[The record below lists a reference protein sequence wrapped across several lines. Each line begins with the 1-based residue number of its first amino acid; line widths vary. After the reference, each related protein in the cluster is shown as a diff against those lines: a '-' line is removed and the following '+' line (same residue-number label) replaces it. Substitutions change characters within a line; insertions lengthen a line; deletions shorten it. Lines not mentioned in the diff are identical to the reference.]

1 MGCAPAPFRTG
12 DIQPPR
18 NAAPPPPKRRRRHPL
33 ALAWL
38 WLLGAFAWTGSE
50 MHGAAWICGHS
61 HRGAAAT
68 EASGGGSRQYA
79 PDRRADLVDLALDVT
94 PDFRARTVQVVSVLK
109 LVPLGFPLARLELD
123 AVRLTFE
130 SVEAS
135 EPLASWS
142 YDDAQLVLNFQ
153 PPLPIGR
160 EFTVTLR
167 TRAEPEKGLYFR
179 TPEMGFPT
187 EDEHLWTQGEPVEA
201 RHWYPS
207 FDAPHEKFTSS
218 VTCRV
223 PEAMV
228 VLSNGRKQ
236 SDATT
241 PEGLRVVT
249 WRQETPHSGY
259 LVCLVAGRFKAL
271 EDRSGRVPLAFWT
284 PTSQAAEAG
293 RSFAGTAQMLEFF
306 EREIGLPYP
315 WPKYDQVV
323 VDDFTFGGMENTT
336 LTVLN
341 AMTLA
346 TDAFETLSDSRG
358 LVAHEMAHQWFG
370 NLVTCKDW
378 SHLWLNE
385 GFATYYDALHAR
397 HLLGEDEF
405 RVQMF
410 ENAAG
415 VLGAADRRPMVTR
428 TFNDPLDQFDSR
440 AYPKGAWVL
449 HMLRHQVGED
459 LFRRGVRLWLERYAH
474 RASTTEEFRAIWEEL
489 TGRSFDRFFDQ
500 YVYHGLY
507 PELDVDYAWDATLG
521 QVRLGIRQTQNVEG
535 DVLLFDVPL
544 AVRFQLPGGT
554 VIRREMRVHQARQ
567 DVHFALPAEPESVR
581 LDPDLALLARIRFE
595 PPTAMLHRQLSD
607 ATDLIGRL
615 LAVEVLGKRHDGD
628 TVAHLARALGSDA
641 SPHLRLACAR
651 ALGGI
656 RTEAAREALVAARRQ
671 PDARARLAVVE
682 ALGHFGDDTV
692 RDALLEVAAND
703 RNPAVGRGALAA
715 LGRWSTDAVQAV
727 VRAELDRPSYRDT
740 RASGAVQA
748 LRSMELPQNAPV
760 LATWIRSRA
769 DTLDADVL
777 GEALRA
783 AGHLGR
789 HLDDRTTVGDVLL
802 RHVNSPRS
810 ATRHAAIAGLGALG
824 DLRAV
829 PVLEGMARARK
840 EDPFRG
846 PAEQAL
852 KALRE
857 RRSPGAE
864 LSNVREELKRVQEEN
879 RAFREELDRLKRRVE
894 EALGPK
900 TNAPVSP

>member
-1 MGCAPAPFRTG
+1 MVRALSPTPTNDAQYRSDRMSVRT
-12 DIQPPR
+12 PPWWCFTLAFGR
-18 NAAPPPPKRRRRHPL
+18 L
-33 ALAWL
+33 AL
-38 WLLGAFAWTGSE
+38 LGWMTWMASE
-50 MHGAAWICGHS
+50 LHGATWVCGHA
-61 HRGAAAT
+61 HRGVPAT
-68 EASGGGSRQYA
+68 QSAGGGPRQYA
-79 PDRRADLVDLALDVT
+79 PDRRADLLDLALDVT
-94 PDFRARTVQVVSVLK
+94 PDFRARTVQVTSVLK
-109 LVPLGFPLARLELD
+109 LVPMAFPLDRLELD
-123 AVRLTFE
+123 AVRLKFD

-142 YDDAQLVLNFQ
+142 YDDAQLILNFQ

-167 TRAEPEKGLYFR
+167 TRAEPKLGLYFR
-179 TPEMGFPT
+179 TPEMGFRT
-187 EDEHLWTQGEPVEA
+187 EDEHLWTQGEPEEA

-223 PEAMV
+223 PDTMV
-228 VLSNGRKQ
+228 VLSNGRKL
-236 SDATT
+236 SDEAAA
-241 PEGLRVVT
+241 GGMRVVT
-249 WRQETPHSGY
+249 WRQELPHSGY
-259 LVCLVAGRFKAL
+259 LVCLVAGRFKSL

-284 PTSQAAEAG
+284 PTSQAAQAE

-336 LTVLN
+336 LTVLH

-346 TDAFETLSDSRG
+346 TDAFETLSDSRS

-397 HLLGEDEF
+397 HRLGEDEF

-410 ENAAG
+410 ENASS
-415 VLGAADRRPMVTR
+415 VFSAADRRPMVTR
-428 TFNDPLDQFDSR
+428 SYQDPLEQFDSR

-449 HMLRHQVGED
+449 HMLRHRVGED
-459 LFRRGVRLWLERYAH
+459 LFRRGVRLWLERYSH
-474 RASTTEEFRAIWEEL
+474 RSSTTEEFRAIWEEL
-489 TGRSFDRFFDQ
+489 TGRSFDRFFDE

-507 PELDVDYAWDATLG
+507 PELEADYSWDSTLG
-521 QVRLGIRQTQNVEG
+521 QVRLGIRQTQKIEG

-544 AVRFQLPGGT
+544 TVKFQLPGGGT
-554 VIRREMRVHQARQ
+554 LRREVRIHQAQQ
-567 DVHFALPAEPESVR
+567 DFYFALPAEPESVR
-581 LDPDLALLARIRFE
+581 LDPDLALLAKIRFE
-595 PPTAMLHRQLSD
+595 PPTAMLHRQVSD

-615 LAVEVLGKRHDGD
+615 LAVEVLGKRQDAD
-628 TVAHLARALGSDA
+628 TVAQLTRALGTDV
-641 SPHLRLACAR
+641 SPHLRSACAR
-651 ALGGI
+651 ALGKM
-656 RTEAAREALVAARRQ
+656 RNDAARDALVAARRQ
-671 PDARARLAVVE
+671 PDARARMAVVE
-682 ALGHFGDDTV
+682 ALGNFGTDAV
-692 RDALLEVAAND
+692 RDTLLDVAAND
-703 RNPAVGRGALAA
+703 PNPAVGRAALAA

-748 LRSMELPQNAPV
+748 LRSMELPHNAPV
-760 LATWIRSRA
+760 LAAWIRTRA
-769 DTLDADVL
+769 ETLDPDVL
-777 GEALRA
+777 GEALKA

-789 HLDDRTTVGDVLL
+789 HLEDRTAVGDVLL
-802 RHVNSPRS
+802 RHLNSPRS
-810 ATRHAAIAGLGALG
+810 ATRWSAISGLGSLG

-829 PVLEGMARARK
+829 PALEAMARAQQD
-840 EDPFRG
+840 DPFRQ

-857 RRSPGAE
+857 QRTPGAE
-864 LSNVREELKRVQEEN
+864 LSSVREELERVREEN
-879 RAFREELDRLKRRVE
+879 RVFREELERLKRRVE
-894 EALGPK
+894 ESLGPK